1 MQLNVYSWN
10 LNGIRSAAKHGFL
23 PWLQKSDAD
32 LLFLQEVRA
41 TPEQLDQG
49 LLAPDKYQ
57 SFWHPAEKKGYSGVA
72 LYSKRPLAK
81 SDVILGLGNS
91 DFDCEGRFI
100 GVFYN
105 NIFFAHGYFPNSQ
118 PEGKRLAY
126 KLEYCR
132 LVQNKLEEIR
142 KDGVE
147 IVLGGDINIAHTEID
162 LANPKQNYNNPGFF
176 PAERDW
182 LTRFL
187 ELGYCDAFRL
197 FEKQGGHYTWWS
209 QRPGVRQKNIGWRI
223 DSHFVSE
230 NLANKVTSAKI
241 HKEIY
246 GSDHCPISIQI
257 QIK

>member
-10 LNGIRSAAKHGFL
+10 LNGIRSAAKRGFL

-41 TPEQLDQG
+41 TTEQLDQG

-162 LANPKQNYNNPGFF
+162 LANPKQNINNPGFF

-187 ELGYCDAFRL
+187 ELGYSDAFRL